1 MRLGAGVGENTV
13 GRIES
18 DGIGVGIC
26 VGAEEGKT
34 VKSGEG
40 PGVGG
45 ERRHGHER
53 GLMSW
58 GTRAVGSRVGAV
70 VGRGVG

>member
-18 DGIGVGIC
+18 DGIGVGIS
-26 VGAEEGKT
+26 VR
-34 VKSGEG
+34 

-45 ERRHGHER
+45 ESRHGHER